1 MFLRRWQTCTTS
13 TILER
18 LGVFLTRIWGE
29 RTVRTMLFTGKRQK
43 VVLLFSG
50 VLALTGAVLG
60 SALGISIATNHNTKN
75 MDELISS
82 RPAIPSKVLDIN
94 GELITE
100 FFSDEKRDMI
110 PITELPENQI
120 YALLTREDAPF
131 FEHTGFSVGGFFRA
145 LYRTSIY
152 LITKKGSLQGASTI
166 TMQLAGSRHA
176 DRSVIK
182 VSRKLKELWWAYQLE
197 RRFTKQEILGQY
209 LNSVY
214 FGHNTYGVEAASQF
228 FFGHSAVENS
238 PAEAV
243 MLAIQLAGSGLYSP
257 LIKPDAARER
267 QQEILNQMVG
277 AGYVSR
283 EEADT
288 SFIEYWNDFDWSRSS
303 TASPYFDR
311 LANDK
316 APYFSEYIRT
326 QIEQYLFGQQDIYR
340 DGYIIHTTLNLEFQE
355 EAQRQIK
362 KGLNQWNLTYRQD
375 RDGKTSYAAN
385 DLVETLDLLSLAF
398 SIPGLHVPGALER
411 REAQEYLAN
420 DLNPIMDMMAMTF
433 GLSDLRTLT
442 NLSYAKAKTHAQMN
456 NVETAL
462 ITLDNDTGYILAM
475 IGGSEFNRNN
485 QFNRAMSARVMPG
498 SAFKPLYYSAAI
510 SSGQITP
517 ATRIFDGPYEFISP
531 DGTPYAPENYFGRW
545 RGNVLARNALA
556 LSLNIPSLKVLQTIG
571 FDAAIK
577 RSADLL
583 GITDP
588 QEIGETFDRVYP
600 LGLGILSVSPVS
612 LSRAYATIANKGRAV
627 EPIAV
632 RYIEDRDGNIIVNPE
647 RELREAQERKNMQVL
662 SPQAAYIM
670 TSMLQSTIQYGTLS
684 GVSERND
691 YFDGMPM
698 AGKTGTTQNWTD
710 AWTVGFS
717 PYYTTAIWAGFDKRG
732 NSLGVNQTGTQAAGP
747 VWGRYMRAINKNNPI
762 IDFPMPETG
771 IVEVRIDKRTGM
783 LPDKDTPED
792 MIRSEIFIAGTE
804 PRTTSNLTRF
814 EKERDEEL
822 ITRIAVDSSNS
833 NVSIDNTSD
842 SVFMRELFDELDLDA
857 DLLEGGGTRGGTTS
871 SGGTSSHLD

>member
-1 MFLRRWQTCTTS
+1 
-13 TILER
+13 
-18 LGVFLTRIWGE
+18 
-29 RTVRTMLFTGKRQK
+29 MLFTGKRRK
-43 VVLLFSG
+43 VILLFTG
-50 VLALTGAVLG
+50 ILALTGAALG

-75 MDELISS
+75 MDELTSS

-100 FFSDEKRDMI
+100 FFSDEKRDII

-145 LYRTSIY
+145 LYQTSIY
-152 LITKKGSLQGASTI
+152 LITKKGSLQGGSTI
-166 TMQLAGSRHA
+166 TQQLAGSRHA

-197 RRFTKQEILGQY
+197 RRFTKQEILEQY

-228 FFGHSAVENS
+228 FFGHSAVSNS

-243 MLAIQLAGSGLYSP
+243 MLAIQLSGSGLYSP
-257 LIKPDAARER
+257 LIKPNAARER
-267 QQEILNQMVG
+267 QEEILDQMVG

-283 EEADT
+283 EDAET
-288 SFIEYWNDFDWSRSS
+288 SFLEYWTDFDWSRSS

-355 EAQRQIK
+355 EAEKQIK

-375 RDGKTSYAAN
+375 RDKKTAYAASE
-385 DLVETLDLLSLAF
+385 LVDTIDLLSLAF
-398 SIPGLHVPGALER
+398 NLPEIHVPGALER
-411 REAQEYLAN
+411 REAQEYLEN
-420 DLNPIMDMMAMTF
+420 DLNPVMDMMAMTF
-433 GLSDLRTLT
+433 GLSDLKTLT
-442 NLSYAKAKTHAQMN
+442 NLTYAKAKTHAQMN

-462 ITLDNDTGYILAM
+462 ITLDNNTGYILAM

-485 QFNRAMSARVMPG
+485 QFNRAMDAKVMPG

-510 SSGQITP
+510 SSGKITP
-517 ATRIFDGPYEFISP
+517 ATRLFDGPYEFISP
-531 DGTPYAPENYFGRW
+531 DGTPYAPDNYFGRW

-556 LSLNIPSLKVLQTIG
+556 LSLNIPSLKVLKTIG
-571 FDAAIK
+571 FDAAIS

-600 LGLGILSVSPVS
+600 LGLGILSVSPVR
-612 LSRAYATIANKGRAV
+612 LARAYATFANKGRAV

-647 RELREAQERKNMQVL
+647 RELRESQERRNMQVL

-670 TSMLQSTIQYGTLS
+670 TSMLQSTVQFGTLA
-684 GVSERND
+684 GVRVNVAGN
-691 YFDGMPM
+691 FDGMPM

-732 NSLGVNQTGTQAAGP
+732 NSLGVNQNGAQAVGP
-747 VWGRYMRAINKNNPI
+747 VWGQYMRAINKDMPI
-762 IDFPMPETG
+762 IKFPRPETG
-771 IVEVRIDKRTGM
+771 IVEVKIDKRTGM
-783 LPDKDTPED
+783 LPEEDTPEE
-792 MIRSEIFIAGTE
+792 MIRSEVFIAGTE
-804 PRTTSNLTRF
+804 PKTIGGLTRF
-814 EKERDEEL
+814 EKDRDEEL
-822 ITRIAVDSSNS
+822 ITKIAVDSSNT
-833 NVSIDNTSD
+833 NVSTDNTSD
-842 SVFMRELFDELDLDA
+842 SVFMRDLFEELGLDTN
-857 DLLEGGGTRGGTTS
+857 LLEGGGSQGASSSTGG
-871 SGGTSSHLD
+871 SGSSSHLD